1 MSQAKKSRY
10 HSPVRE
16 QQAAQTR
23 DRVATAAAELFVR
36 HGYGP
41 TSVSAVARHAD
52 VSAQTVYNT
61 FGTKAALLKA
71 AYDVTLVGDTEPVP
85 LAERADVRALYAET
99 DPTTFL
105 LGYAALGRRVLDR
118 VGPLMLQI
126 AAGAAAGDPDL
137 IERRAVTDRERLV
150 GTTMVARRVA
160 ELGGL
165 SAQRSIEGARDRI
178 WTLNSAEVW
187 HLLTGTLG
195 WGGDDYQAWIGE
207 AMCAAVL
214 SR

>member
-1 MSQAKKSRY
+1 MSQPKKYR
-10 HSPVRE
+10 SPTRE
-16 QQAAQTR
+16 RQAAQTR
-23 DRVATAAAELFVR
+23 ARVATAAAELFVGQ
-36 HGYGP
+36 GYAP

-71 AYDVTLVGDTEPVP
+71 AYDVTLVGDAEPVP
-85 LAERADVRALYAET
+85 LAERPEVRALYAET
-99 DPTTFL
+99 DPPRFL

-118 VGPLMLQI
+118 AGPLMLQI

-137 IERRAVTDRERLV
+137 IEHRAVTDRERLA

-165 SAQRSIEGARDRI
+165 AAHLSIDGARDRI

-187 HLLTGTLG
+187 HLLTGALG

-214 SR
+214 AR